1 MKKMVSMEDKIHCNI
16 CNVLIYLN
24 NIENHLTTPEHKNSK
39 NRYTEQLNSLEINDN
54 INNKSTY
61 YKWKNT
67 KN

>member
-1 MKKMVSMEDKIHCNI
+1 MKKMVFMEDKIHCNI
-16 CNVLIYLN
+16 CNVFIYLN

-39 NRYTEQLNSLEINDN
+39 NRYTEQLNSLEINNN
-54 INNKSTY
+54 ITNKSTY